1 MATVYEAGQDPSA
14 TRPTLP
20 QSKAGALNER
30 GCAAG
35 DHSIDGQISS
45 DLARHRAVTLA
56 SPRPS
61 RRDTGSIAMKSNL
74 AARREAEAIGIQTT
88 SSSRSWT
95 VPLRVLA
102 MLLTIL
108 MVATPHPFGRGE
120 AILINYV
127 NNSADAE
134 AFTYYNGWVMIY
146 PFAIAYWAH

>member
-1 MATVYEAGQDPSA
+1 
-14 TRPTLP
+14 
-20 QSKAGALNER
+20 
-30 GCAAG
+30 
-35 DHSIDGQISS
+35 
-45 DLARHRAVTLA
+45 
-56 SPRPS
+56 
-61 RRDTGSIAMKSNL
+61 MKSNL
-74 AARREAEAIGIQTT
+74 AARSEAEAIGIQTT

-146 PFAIAYWAH
+146 PFAIAYWAHWLPVTAQVLLYVLLTLFVCLLLQRELHKFLLVWWPDPAATIFSLSVLAVLAHHILWLGRLEW